1 MSLHSLGLCQASE
14 MLATGAVSAREL
26 VDDCL
31 SRIESFDSGIH
42 AWAWLDPEHARRQA
56 DRLDDER
63 RRGRTPGRL
72 HGVPVGIKDIID
84 TAMIPTEHGFPLFEG
99 RIPRANAR
107 LVDKLQQ
114 QGAVIM
120 GKTVTAA
127 LATLMPGKTTNPHN
141 PAHTPGGSSSGSAA
155 AVAAFMVPGAVG
167 TQTNGSVIRP
177 AAFCGTVGYK
187 PSYGLISRTG
197 VLRQSP
203 FLDQVG
209 VFTRHV
215 EDAAL
220 LAGEMM
226 GADPQDAATA
236 GSGAVPPLLDICR
249 SEPPVI
255 PRFAFLRTSRWE
267 QLDDSSKA
275 GLLEVVDALG
285 DRVTEVTMGPAF
297 DSAWQA
303 LDTVNAAEMATWYG
317 PIHDRGSRFFQP
329 SVEDMMTR
337 GKEITARDYINA
349 MESRPLLV
357 GILDEFFEEYDAIIA
372 PSAPGEAPRGLET
385 TGNPVFST
393 PWTFF
398 GVPALTLPLLQGD
411 SGLPVGVQLV
421 GQFRDDARL
430 LRTARWVMRTLG
442 GDQDG
447 LPDDPDRR

>member
-14 MLATGAVSAREL
+14 MLATGTISTREL

-31 SRIESFDSGIH
+31 ARIEAFDSGIH

-56 DRLDDER
+56 DRLDDDR
-63 RRGRTPGRL
+63 RRGRALGRL
-72 HGVPVGIKDIID
+72 HGIPVGIKDIID
-84 TAMIPTEHGFPLFEG
+84 TALIPTEHGFPLFEG
-99 RIPRANAR
+99 RVPRRNAV
-107 LVDKLQQ
+107 LVDRLQE

-127 LATLMPGKTTNPHN
+127 LATFMPGKTANPHN

-155 AVAAFMVPGAVG
+155 AVASYMVPGAVG

-177 AAFCGTVGYK
+177 AAFCGTVGFK

-209 VFTRHV
+209 VFARCV

-220 LAGEMM
+220 LAEVMM
-226 GADPQDAATA
+226 GADPEDASTA
-236 GSGAVPPLLDICR
+236 GSGGIPPLLSVCR
-249 SEPPVI
+249 SEPPVT
-255 PRFAFLRTSRWE
+255 PRFAFLRTGRWGQLEESSR
-267 QLDDSSKA
+267 A
-275 GLLEVVDALG
+275 GLEEVVDALG
-285 DRVTEVTMGPAF
+285 DRVTEITMGPAF

-317 PIHDRGSRFFQP
+317 PIHDKGSQFFKP
-329 SVEDMMTR
+329 LVEDMMTR
-337 GKEITARDYINA
+337 GKEIAARDYINA

-357 GILDEFFEEYDAIIA
+357 SILDEYFDEYDAIITPA
-372 PSAPGEAPRGLET
+372 APGEAPKGLEA
-385 TGNPVFST
+385 TGNPMFST
-393 PWTFF
+393 PWTFC
-398 GVPALTLPLLQGD
+398 GVPALTLPLLQGE

-430 LRTARWVMRTLG
+430 LRTARWVMQAL
-442 GDQDG
+442 DEDE
-447 LPDDPDRR
+447 